1 MSALD
6 DETRQEMYELLEN
19 VRQSTSVT
27 ILHVTHNLDEAEQ
40 LADRIFLLQNGKVE
54 CRE

>member
-1 MSALD
+1 
-6 DETRQEMYELLEN
+6 MYGLLEQ
-19 VRQSTSVT
+19 VQESTSVT

-40 LADRIFLLQNGKVE
+40 LADRIFLLRNGKVE